1 MGVVFEAEDSHLM
14 RAVALKVMKRELAE
28 NPAVIKRDPAAR
40 QRFLREARAMAAV
53 RSEHIVTIHQVGEQN
68 GLPYMAMELLPG
80 SSLDGWLGR
89 GRQPSL
95 TQILDIGLQIARG
108 LEAAHRQNL
117 IHRDIK
123 PANLWLEE
131 ATGRVKVLD
140 FGLARPI
147 QEDASLTQTGIIM
160 GTPAYMAP
168 EQAEGLAV
176 DGRCDLFSL
185 GCVLYE
191 LAAGRPPFRGA
202 SALAVLKAAAL
213 HDPDPLSK
221 LYPAVPPALESLI
234 NRLLSKNPSK
244 RPASAREVVEAL
256 QDIAAARTSTEQAL
270 VSGSSLAPPVASAAR
285 LRKLLAGGAL
295 VVLALAFGG
304 VLIGWQT
311 GAFSGAGAAPGS
323 GASEKDAAARIRPS
337 TAPGVT
343 NDEVLLG
350 MTAPFSGGARDIG
363 RELEL
368 GIQVCLRQVNDA
380 GGVAGRRLTLLTLD
394 DGYEPD
400 RALENVKKLADERKV
415 FAFIGNV
422 GTSSAEKT
430 LPYTLDKRMLFF
442 CGFSGA
448 PVLRRDP
455 PDRYV
460 FNYRASFEEE
470 TAAILQYLVDIRKI
484 RPDQIAVFAQK
495 DGYGD
500 AGFRGV
506 AKKMRKFGRDPEQVL
521 RVGHPRNTAEINEA
535 VDEIAKHKE
544 IRAVILISTYRPASR
559 FIQHIRDKRPDVV
572 FANVSFGGSMSLA
585 EELAQY
591 GPQYM
596 DGVIVTQVVPPIDS
610 QSSAVLK
617 FRELLAK
624 YKPNEQ
630 PSFVSLE
637 GYIDAAILAEGLR
650 RAGDNLTT
658 ETLVS
663 ALESIQDFDLGLGS
677 PIHYGPSEHQASHKV
692 WGTVLDRSRRFN
704 FLELE

>member
-1 MGVVFEAEDSHLM
+1 MGMVFQAEDSHLM

-28 NPAVIKRDPAAR
+28 NPAAR

-53 RSEHIVTIHQVGEQN
+53 RSEHIVTIHQVGEHN
-68 GLPYMAMELLPG
+68 GLPFMAMELLPG
-80 SSLDGWLGR
+80 SPLDGWMGR

-95 TQILDIGLQIARG
+95 AQILDIGLQIAKG
-108 LEAAHRQNL
+108 LDAAHRQEL

-123 PANLWLEE
+123 PANIWLED
-131 ATGRVKVLD
+131 ATGRVKILD
-140 FGLARPI
+140 FGLARPT
-147 QEDASLTQTGIIM
+147 QEDAHLTQTGIIM

-176 DGRCDLFSL
+176 DARCDLFSL

-213 HDPDPLSK
+213 HDPDPVSK
-221 LYPAVPPALESLI
+221 LNPAVPPALESLI
-234 NRLLSKNPSK
+234 NKLLAKKPSD
-244 RPASAREVVEAL
+244 RPASAREVIEAL
-256 QDIAAARTSTEQAL
+256 QDIAAARTSTERVL
-270 VSGSSLAPPVASAAR
+270 VSGASLAPPVASPAR
-285 LRKLLAGGAL
+285 LRQVLAGGAL
-295 VVLALAFGG
+295 VVLAMLFSG
-304 VLIGWQT
+304 VLVGWQT
-311 GAFSGAGAAPGS
+311 GLFSPAGRGSGDAGRDAADTAAPL
-323 GASEKDAAARIRPS
+323 RMPI
-337 TAPGVT
+337 APGVT
-343 NDEVLLG
+343 KDEILLG
-350 MTAPFSGGARDIG
+350 MSAPFSGGARDLG

-368 GIQVCLRQVNDA
+368 GIQVYLRKVNDE
-380 GGVAGRRLTLLTLD
+380 GGVSGRRLTLLTFD

-400 RALENVKKLADERKV
+400 RALENVKKLTDERKV
-415 FAFIGNV
+415 FAFIGNA
-422 GTSSAEKT
+422 GTATAEKT
-430 LPYTLDKRMLFF
+430 LPYALDKRMLFLY
-442 CGFSGA
+442 GFTGA
-448 PVLRRDP
+448 PILRRDP

-470 TAAILQYLVDIRKI
+470 TAAILQYLVDIRNI
-484 RPDQIAVFAQK
+484 RPDQVAVFAQK

-506 AKKMRKFGRDPEQVL
+506 AKKMRKYGRDPAQIL
-521 RVGHPRNTAEINEA
+521 RVGHVRNSAEINEA
-535 VDEIAKHKE
+535 VDEMARHKE
-544 IRAVILISTYRPASR
+544 IRAVIMISTYRPASR
-559 FIQHIRDKRPDVV
+559 FIQHIRDKRSDVV
-572 FANVSFGGSMSLA
+572 FANVSFVGSTSLA

-624 YKPNEQ
+624 YQPNEQ
-630 PSFVSLE
+630 PSFVSFE
-637 GYIDAAILAEGLR
+637 GYIDAAILVQGLR

-658 ETLVS
+658 ETLVT
-663 ALESIQDFDLGLGS
+663 ALESIQDFDLGLGT
-677 PIHYGPSEHQASHKV
+677 PIRYGPSEHQGSHKV

-704 FLELE
+704 VLELE